1 MDIKND
7 IVTEVEAILDNLPG
21 LLSERDESSKE
32 YSTAV
37 NNATRLNNILLSQRE
52 IDEKVSQNKI
62 TNDLKERQ
70 FQEDIKQKSIEN
82 DLDRAK
88 FKLEETKVNNQHE
101 ERMKE
106 IENERLKLRNENIML
121 ELNLD
126 EKKREF
132 KAKRRSDI
140 IGMITKVLVGGGA
153 IAGNIALALWEI
165 HLERVDN
172 GLVPKRV
179 NTYQGNINKGTDV
192 FTK

>member
-7 IVTEVEAILDNLPG
+7 IVEEVEAILDNLPG
-21 LLSERDESSKE
+21 LLSDKDESSKE
-32 YSTAV
+32 YTTAV
-37 NNATRLNNILLSQRE
+37 NNATRLNNILLSQKE
-52 IDEKVSQNKI
+52 IDEKASQNKI

-82 DLDRAK
+82 DLAREK
-88 FKLEETKVNNQHE
+88 FKLEETKAKNQHE

-106 IENERLKLRNENIML
+106 IENENIKLSNENMML
-121 ELNLD
+121 KLNLD

-153 IAGNIALALWEI
+153 IAGNVALALWEI

-179 NTYQGNINKGTDV
+179 NTYQGNISKGTDV

>member
-7 IVTEVEAILDNLPG
+7 IVEEVEAILDNLPG
-21 LLSERDESSKE
+21 LLSDKDESSKE
-32 YSTAV
+32 YTTAV
-37 NNATRLNNILLSQRE
+37 NNATRLNNILLSQKE
-52 IDEKVSQNKI
+52 IDEKASQNKI

-82 DLDRAK
+82 DLAREK
-88 FKLEETKVNNQHE
+88 FKLEETKAKNQHE

-106 IENERLKLRNENIML
+106 IENENIKLSNENMML
-121 ELNLD
+121 KLNLD

-132 KAKRRSDI
+132 KSKRRSDI
-140 IGMITKVLVGGGA
+140 IGMITKILVGGGV
-153 IAGNIALALWEI
+153 IAANVGLALWEI

-179 NTYQGNINKGTDV
+179 NTYQGNINKGIDV